1 MFVSIKIFDAN
12 MSRFTETCQA
22 FGLSKERTAL
32 AWDDLL
38 KAGGGEDD
46 IQITVSVALK
56 QSLLQVGDEIS
67 GKCAD
72 AVGEAGQEARQIL
85 DRTDAAAK
93 VVFKQVSERLAEQKK
108 NVVNEVSK
116 EIAKTLAKSSDC
128 AVEEFKDMLCEARR
142 QIIDTADEHYRTH
155 VRHIRFRELLT
166 TGFAMTL
173 SIVLTVCAT
182 TYIVRQADDDRVDAA
197 ASQHW
202 NVPMTQGDS
211 EIWSRLITF
220 NPRISDAYEFFC
232 HVGSERIE
240 QTGGRLFCDLP
251 VWLEPSKRPN
261 PGPSSASSN
270 LSFLVGIVGIFSG
283 LNRFVYFGIGFVI
296 GLVISRF
303 VFIKS
308 ECDES

>member
-1 MFVSIKIFDAN
+1 

-56 QSLLQVGDEIS
+56 QALLQVGDEIS

-72 AVGEAGQEARQIL
+72 AVGDAGKEARQIL

-108 NVVNEVSK
+108 NVLCEVSK
-116 EIAKTLAKSSDC
+116 EITKTLARSSEH
-128 AVEEFKDMLCEARR
+128 AVEEFKDTLCEARR

-155 VRHIRFRELLT
+155 VRHIRLRELLIA
-166 TGFAMTL
+166 GFVMTL
-173 SIVLTVCAT
+173 SIVLAVCAT
-182 TYIVRQADDDRVDAA
+182 TYIVRQADDERVDTA
-197 ASQHW
+197 ASQRW
-202 NVPMTQGDS
+202 NEPLTQGDS
-211 EIWSRLITF
+211 EIWSRLIAF
-220 NPRISDAYEFFC
+220 NPKISDAYGFFC
-232 HVGSERIE
+232 HVGSDRIE

-261 PGPSSASSN
+261 PGTNGGSGVELTFDGVMN
-270 LSFLVGIVGIFSG
+270 FLGSLNRLVIFAMGIVVGMILMRAILS
-283 LNRFVYFGIGFVI
+283 
-296 GLVISRF
+296 
-303 VFIKS
+303 K
-308 ECDES
+308 DENDVN